1 MPMQLDDINFGL
13 RRELELVHNKLAIA
27 LHGLNII
34 FENGDIMHVA
44 KKTLEEID
52 TM

>member
-1 MPMQLDDINFGL
+1 MPMQLDNVNFEL

-44 KKTLEEID
+44 KKTLEEIN